1 EMVALH
7 CPPRPGA
14 EAAPSWTGPS
24 GNLTGS
30 LSASADVL
38 IHGHSLVFLAVSVN
52 HQGNYSCFPGNA
64 GSRFWFQV
72 VVSTA
77 QSGEHEGS
85 RYLTTC
91 FTQESCRLSCPAED
105 IPAEDT
111 PSITS
116 RGVTWRREGEASS
129 ARSFFPSV
137 EEEDGGVYVCSR
149 SYSYGRHVYNSSFT
163 VVLDVQPSKQQR
175 RSEILSPKQNDVF
188 PVDLGST
195 VVIGCEAVVSS
206 DFDEVFWLSE
216 TSFVDEDASLPLRP
230 QPAAL
235 TNPPG
240 SFRMEGRPAEELHLQ
255 AGVRPSELH
264 LHHRHP
270 QPKRCRTP
278 TRFSFFRAER
288 KANEKSYFFLLK
300 APRGAKTELL
310 TRAELAK
317 RLAHPAR
324 LFLSAPS
331 ASRLHPLHL
340 ILPFGCIAALLIVL
354 AAAVV
359 TKSKPDAACRPRG
372 APGSSGGGPGPG
384 SRLLN
389 RAAPVEDH
397 IC

>member
-1 EMVALH
+1 MMIKILLTLLLPGVLPLRTKVVYKKAGEMVALH

-216 TSFVDEDASLPLRP
+216 TSFVDEDASLPVFY
-230 QPAAL
+230 
-235 TNPPG
+235 NH
-240 SFRMEGRPAEELHLQ
+240 SRMEGRPAEELHLQ

-270 QPKRCRTP
+270 QPKSSFSFSPPPAPPDPPLRLHRGAAD
-278 TRFSFFRAER
+278 RFSCCCRHQIQTR
-288 KANEKSYFFLLK
+288 RRLSPPRRPWFLG
-300 APRGAKTELL
+300 RRSWSGVSSTEQ
-310 TRAELAK
+310 
-317 RLAHPAR
+317 
-324 LFLSAPS
+324 S
-331 ASRLHPLHL
+331 
-340 ILPFGCIAALLIVL
+340 G
-354 AAAVV
+354 
-359 TKSKPDAACRPRG
+359 
-372 APGSSGGGPGPG
+372 SGGGPHLLSLG
-384 SRLLN
+384 SLKLFQSFKSGSLWS
-389 RAAPVEDH
+389 
-397 IC
+397 

>member
-1 EMVALH
+1 MMIKILLTLLLPGVLPLRTKVVYKKAGEMVALH

-188 PVDLGST
+188 PVDL
-195 VVIGCEAVVSS
+195 
-206 DFDEVFWLSE
+206 
-216 TSFVDEDASLPLRP
+216 
-230 QPAAL
+230 
-235 TNPPG
+235 
-240 SFRMEGRPAEELHLQ
+240 
-255 AGVRPSELH
+255 
-264 LHHRHP
+264 
-270 QPKRCRTP
+270 
-278 TRFSFFRAER
+278 
-288 KANEKSYFFLLK
+288 
-300 APRGAKTELL
+300 
-310 TRAELAK
+310 
-317 RLAHPAR
+317 
-324 LFLSAPS
+324 APS